1 MNPHLATLLARD
13 PHIFDPLPVTIECEH
28 LLIDTLKGLSLKAPA
43 FDGRTE
49 VTLTNNTTG
58 NRVSVIIPN
67 EDLPALQDA
76 ITTHLK
82 EATQ

>member
-13 PHIFDPLPVTIECEH
+13 PHIFEPMPVILECEH
-28 LLIDTLKGLSLKAPA
+28 LLIDTPKGLAL
-43 FDGRTE
+43 DGRTA
-49 VTLTNNTTG
+49 VTLTNDTTNTTA
-58 NRVSVIIPN
+58 SVIVPN

-82 EATQ
+82 EITQ

>member
-13 PHIFDPLPVTIECEH
+13 PRIFEPLPVILECEH
-28 LLIDTLKGLSLKAPA
+28 MLIDAPKGPA

-82 EATQ
+82 EITQ

>member
-1 MNPHLATLLARD
+1 MNPNLAALLARD
-13 PHIFDPLPVTIECEH
+13 PHIFEPLPVIIECEH
-28 LLIDTLKGLSLKAPA
+28 MLIDTPKGPVL
-43 FDGRTE
+43 DGRTA
-49 VTLTNNTTG
+49 VTLTNDTTNTTA
-58 NRVSVIIPN
+58 SVIVPN